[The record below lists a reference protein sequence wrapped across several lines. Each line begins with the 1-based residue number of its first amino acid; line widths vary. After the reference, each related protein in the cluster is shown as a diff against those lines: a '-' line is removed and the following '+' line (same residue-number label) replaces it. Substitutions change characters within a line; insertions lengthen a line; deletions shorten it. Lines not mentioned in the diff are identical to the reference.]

1 MGTKKQMGA
10 AGHVWVPSWTAQQ
23 IALPGGCQSAFST
36 SFAAEHSFLYW
47 SSISGTPYVSDLG
60 HFEGEKWQLCFHL
73 LSSKIARLSAQLAS
87 YVSFPVV
94 CPFLTVLFFLL
105 IHMSSLYILD

>member
-1 MGTKKQMGA
+1 MSQ
-10 AGHVWVPSWTAQQ
+10 VPHSWTAQQ

-36 SFAAEHSFLYW
+36 SFAAEHSFLFTGHQYLVL
-47 SSISGTPYVSDLG
+47 YVSDLG

-94 CPFLTVLFFLL
+94 AHF
-105 IHMSSLYILD
+105 